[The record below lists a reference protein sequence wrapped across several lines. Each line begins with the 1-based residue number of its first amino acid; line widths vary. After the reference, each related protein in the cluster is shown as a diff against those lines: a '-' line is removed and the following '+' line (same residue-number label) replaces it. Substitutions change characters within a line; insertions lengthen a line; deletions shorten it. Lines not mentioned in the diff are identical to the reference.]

1 MDVSSKSEASL
12 TKEELLEEVQ
22 EFRTMMREVRAK
34 MECPVCLTIPRDGP
48 PPCCPRGHIVCTG
61 CFEKIREGQGVCPT
75 CREPMGD
82 GKNLLAKVI
91 IENIRHQCD
100 LTGCKEMVLF
110 KNYDEHQKNC
120 QYRLVMCP
128 GINTICSALLPFCEV
143 QPHIENC
150 LNDVGGNY
158 REGGRVFELE
168 KINLERKRAI
178 SWPTEMFKVK
188 DELFF
193 LRMATFNQGENLIAE
208 MVMHADQAKCNKY
221 NVTISILDQRKK
233 TAYLA
238 RFHPRPIGPSNDVDD
253 FLSVHMK
260 SLLKICVDEGDV
272 FSFTLRV
279 AIKKEDQDRG

>member
-1 MDVSSKSEASL
+1 MDVPSKSEASL

-61 CFEKIREGQGVCPT
+61 CFEQIREGQGVCPT
-75 CREPMGD
+75 CREPMGE
-82 GKNLLAKVI
+82 GKSLLAKTF

-110 KNYDEHQKNC
+110 KNYEEHQRNC

-128 GINTICSALLPFCEV
+128 GRNLDCLALLPFCE
-143 QPHIENC
+143 IETHVGNC
-150 LNDVGGNY
+150 YNDVGGSFE
-158 REGGRVFELE
+158 EGEMVYEFDKNELE
-168 KINLERKRAI
+168 TTENT
-178 SWPTEMFKVK
+178 SWLTYMFEVE

-193 LRMATFNQGENLIAE
+193 LRVATFNQNENLIAE